1 MLLLYLNSYSTSNVI
16 STTYAVYIQGDH
28 NFYVHLTISV
38 RKYSILLL
46 RPSQNTLGMWSV
58 LYSTRSWRTQ
68 FGLSI
73 YVWRIAGD
81 TLNITSN
88 FLYCNHQVH
97 RDFFITLYC
106 NTLHYARGTVWIL
119 ILTFS
124 ILIIRCPE
132 MFLIPLYYN
141 TPQHAISLYISTV
154 CILIFYVC

>member
-88 FLYCNHQVH
+88 FLYCNHQVQRH
-97 RDFFITLYC
+97 FYHTVLQYFTLCQGDSLKITSKFLYCNRQVQEEFLITLYC
-106 NTLHYARGTVWIL
+106 NTLTTQGAQ
-119 ILTFS
+119 FE
-124 ILIIRCPE
+124 RC
-132 MFLIPLYYN
+132 L
-141 TPQHAISLYISTV
+141 
-154 CILIFYVC
+154 